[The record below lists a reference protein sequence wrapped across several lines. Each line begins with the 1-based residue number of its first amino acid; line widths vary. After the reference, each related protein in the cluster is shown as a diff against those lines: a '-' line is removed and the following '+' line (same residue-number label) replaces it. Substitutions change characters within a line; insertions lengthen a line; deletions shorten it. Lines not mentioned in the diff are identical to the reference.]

1 MSGGTGLGGSIA
13 SYGLQFVGYPYVS
26 GGNSLTNGTDCSGF
40 VHLIH
45 RHFGITTPRQSGLL
59 LNSGTPVSDANKL
72 PGDVVCYPGHVGIY
86 IGNNQ
91 IVHASSTRTGIKVSN
106 MYYKGILGIR
116 RYW

>member
-1 MSGGTGLGGSIA
+1 MRLLP

-40 VHLIH
+40 VNLIH
-45 RHFGITTPRQSGLL
+45 AHFGLSTPRQSGALA
-59 LNSGTPVSDANKL
+59 GAGRAVSDADKL
-72 PGDVVCYPGHVGIY
+72 PGDVVCYYGHVGIY

-91 IVHASSTRTGIKVSN
+91 IVHASTAKTGIKVSN
-106 MYYKGILGIR
+106 MYYRSISCIR